1 MIPYVDF
8 SYFTLLL
15 YPVVPAAVLGL
26 AGRLRPWL
34 LLIATAALLWVQF
47 SGALAGQPGTQIP
60 YFLAFCVWEAAV
72 VYGFAWLRRRHRVP
86 AAYYAAVVLVL
97 LPLVAVKVFPLLA
110 AHPSLWPW
118 AGLHPGI
125 HGPLAGPSNT
135 HQPTAPSQGPLVAGL
150 QDTFGF
156 LGVSYMTF
164 RVLDAV
170 IVLQDGLIDT
180 PRPGLLANYV
190 LFFPCASAGPIDRY
204 RRFAADLAAPRAGRA
219 FALDLDRGLYR
230 IAQGFLYK
238 FIIGELIYRY
248 WLTPVA
254 EPRGPVHMV
263 LYMYAYTLYL
273 FFDFAGYSAFAIGV
287 SNLFGIHTPE
297 NFRAPFLAR
306 NFRDF
311 WNRWFITLSWFLRD
325 HIYMRFVL
333 GATRRRWLRN
343 RYAISYIGFVL
354 TMGAMGLWHG
364 LELHYIAYGLYQAVM
379 LIVYDFLGRLNRR
392 RKWIPANRLT
402 DWISIGVTFNLVC
415 FGMLIF
421 SGHLFQ

>member
-8 SYFTLLL
+8 SYFVLLL
-15 YPVVPAAVLGL
+15 YPVVPAALLGL

-34 LLIATAALLWVQF
+34 LLLATLALLWVQF
-47 SGALAGQPGTQIP
+47 SGAFSGQPGTQIP
-60 YFLAFCVWEAAV
+60 YFLGFCAWEAAV
-72 VYGFAWLRRRHRVP
+72 VYGFAWLRRRHPVR

-97 LPLVAVKVFPLLA
+97 APLVAVKVYPLLA
-110 AHPSLWPW
+110 AHPGLWPW
-118 AGLHPGI
+118 ANRHLAI
-125 HGPLAGPSNT
+125 RGPLGGHAKRPAT
-135 HQPTAPSQGPLVAGL
+135 PTQGPLVAGL

-164 RVLDAV
+164 RVLDTV
-170 IVLQDGLIDT
+170 IVLQDGLVDT
-180 PRPGLLANYV
+180 PRPGWLANYV
-190 LFFPCASAGPIDRY
+190 LFFPCASGGPIDRY
-204 RRFAADLAAPRAGRA
+204 RRFTADLAEPRGGRA

-238 FIIGELIYRY
+238 FIIGELLYRY
-248 WLTPVA
+248 WLSPVA
-254 EPRGPVHMV
+254 GPRDPIHML
-263 LYMYAYTLYL
+263 LYMYGYTLYL

-364 LELHYIAYGLYQAVM
+364 LEPHYIVYGLYQALM

-392 RKWIPANRLT
+392 RKWIPTNGLT
-402 DWISIGVTFNLVC
+402 TALSIGVTFNLVC